1 MERERGARRGDHM
14 KISELAKRTQVS
26 KETIHY
32 YVREKLLPRPRKLG
46 KNVADYNE
54 SYVQQIKLIKELQ
67 DHRFLPLSLIKR
79 ILKYEKGSP
88 ERESFLELH
97 TDYFRPVD
105 QLLPTNVVGE
115 DAFRKATGLGRK
127 SLSNLEE
134 WGIITPELHDGQKIY
149 SQDDLTLG
157 KVVVDMDRIGLG
169 PKDGFDSK
177 TLKHYSDAFRK
188 IVKMAHWHYMQ
199 TLLGKLSPAEYS
211 HRRMQAS
218 EIMSV
223 FFYHLYRKQA
233 NEEFKRILMLMEPKT
248 DGQD

>member
-88 ERESFLELH
+88 ERESFLELQ

-115 DAFRKATGLGRK
+115 EAFRKATGLGRK
-127 SLSNLEE
+127 CLSNLEG

-169 PKDGFDSK
+169 PKDGFDPK
-177 TLKHYSDAFRK
+177 ALKHYSDAFRK
-188 IVKMAHWHYMQ
+188 IVKMAHRYYMQ
-199 TLLGKLSPAEYS
+199 AVLGRFSPAEYS